1 MPYSPAAAT
10 DPNGYG
16 AILFD
21 LDGTLVDSLPA
32 LARSLNAILRE
43 DGRRTVSDAEVR
55 TMVGD
60 GIKVLVA
67 RAYAA
72 TGAAPDSDARLR
84 ALTAR
89 FSAHYDA
96 DPTAGCAL
104 FPHTAEILA
113 GLAGMGYRL
122 GVVTNKP
129 YTPAISLL
137 RDFTLLPLLDIVV
150 GGDTT
155 PHLKPHP
162 EPFLHAADRLEFS
175 PERVVVVGDSINDVD
190 GAHRAGMR
198 AIALSY
204 GYTRIPPAEFGAE
217 ALIDGMEELP
227 HALAMLP
234 TTEAIAT

>member
-1 MPYSPAAAT
+1 MPHTPAAAT
-10 DPNGYG
+10 DPNGYA

-32 LARSLNAILRE
+32 LVRSINAILRE
-43 DGRRTVSDAEVR
+43 DGRRDLSHAEVR
-55 TMVGD
+55 AMVGD

-72 TGAAPDSDARLR
+72 TGDAADSDERLR

-89 FSAHYDA
+89 FAAHYEA

-104 FPHTAEILA
+104 FPHTAEVLA

-162 EPFLHAADRLEFS
+162 EPFLHAADRLELS

-204 GYTRIPPAEFGAE
+204 GYTRIPPSEFGAE
-217 ALIDGMEELP
+217 ALIDGLSELP
-227 HALAMLP
+227 GALAALP
-234 TTEAIAT
+234 AAEAIAT